1 MQLYDCGVD
10 CQVAFAW
17 KSAFFEGKRR
27 ALPWE
32 STVLRSV
39 WGSTTGWLSRGRHPR
54 CPLGLEPVGSPRRW
68 KSTTCSAHP
77 VSNLRWVVRTF
88 HACRRRAMAAG
99 ARHGTEP
106 LAVVVQQQS
115 WLSGFSYS
123 SQGTCPAWHEQRVIS
138 ECVIARVVGCAFLA
152 FGPQRVSWALDTVV
166 PSGVDGLR
174 S

>member
-17 KSAFFEGKRR
+17 KSAFFEGKWR
-27 ALPWE
+27 ALPWG
-32 STVLRSV
+32 STVLRSL
-39 WGSTTGWLSRGRHPR
+39 WGSTTGCFPGVGTPAARLAWNLWF
-54 CPLGLEPVGSPRRW
+54 CPVAGKAQPVQP
-68 KSTTCSAHP
+68 TP
-77 VSNLRWVVRTF
+77 VSNLRWVVWTF

-152 FGPQRVSWALDTVV
+152 FGLQRVSWALDTVV
-166 PSGVDGLR
+166 PAGVDGLR